1 MKTEYLVA
9 EMAPKGIYPML
20 TATVVPRPIA
30 WVTSVSAEGVLNLAP
45 HSFFTVA
52 SARPPMIQFT
62 SVGEKDTLR
71 NIRATGEFT
80 VSMVTEPLTEA
91 ANVTSVDAPH
101 GVDEYA
107 VAGLTPEPSRLV
119 APPRVAES
127 PVALECRL
135 HAEIAMGDYFLVIGE
150 VLAWAIDDAVL
161 DAGPRLHPLIQRM
174 RPMSRLG
181 RKEWGTL
188 GEVRELD
195 RPVWSEFGADRG

>member
-62 SVGEKDTLR
+62 SVGGEKDTLR
-71 NIRATGEFT
+71 NIRATGGEFT

-101 GVDEYA
+101 G
-107 VAGLTPEPSRLV
+107 R
-119 APPRVAES
+119 
-127 PVALECRL
+127 
-135 HAEIAMGDYFLVIGE
+135 
-150 VLAWAIDDAVL
+150 
-161 DAGPRLHPLIQRM
+161 
-174 RPMSRLG
+174 
-181 RKEWGTL
+181 
-188 GEVRELD
+188 
-195 RPVWSEFGADRG
+195 

>member
-1 MKTEYLVA
+1 MKTEYLVT
-9 EMAPKGIYPML
+9 EMPPKGIYPML

-30 WVTSVSAEGVLNLAP
+30 WVTSMAADGTINLAP

-80 VSMVTEPLTEA
+80 VSMVTESLAEA
-91 ANVTSVDAPH
+91 ANVTSVDAPP

-119 APPRVAES
+119 TPPRVGES
-127 PVALECRL
+127 PVAMECRL
-135 HAEIAMGDYFLVIGE
+135 HQEIPMGDCFLVIGE
-150 VLAWAIDDAVL
+150 VLAYAIEESVL
-161 DAGPRLHPLIQRM
+161 DAGPRPHPLIQKM
-174 RPMSRLG
+174 APMSRLG
-181 RKEWGTL
+181 RKEWGAL
-188 GEVRELD
+188 GEIRELN
-195 RPVWSEFGADRG
+195 RPVWAELGEDAR

>member
-1 MKTEYLVA
+1 M
-9 EMAPKGIYPML
+9 
-20 TATVVPRPIA
+20 PR
-30 WVTSVSAEGVLNLAP
+30 T
-45 HSFFTVA
+45 
-52 SARPPMIQFT
+52 
-62 SVGEKDTLR
+62 
-71 NIRATGEFT
+71 
-80 VSMVTEPLTEA
+80 
-91 ANVTSVDAPH
+91 
-101 GVDEYA
+101 VDEYA

-181 RKEWGTL
+181 RKEWGGTL

-195 RPVWSEFGADRG
+195 RPVWSEFGADRAESGGETPDGRCRCRCQAGGMNLILRILATAIATGVTAWLLPGIHILGNTTADKASSWWSSRWCSAW